1 MQDQPNTEQA
11 NAPDIDDQV
20 RKLFAALE
28 GLPDDVSHE
37 ALNAA
42 LLAQADLI
50 RSISQACEQT
60 GLYERSKAKV
70 DEFAIELTDKLETDR
85 HLVHAWLWLLDRIA
99 CAPTHFHAVASV
111 RLCMPLVARYL
122 PSPAS
127 QASSEQGAAL

>member
-11 NAPDIDDQV
+11 NAPGIDDQV
-20 RKLFAALE
+20 RDLFASMD
-28 GLPDDVSHE
+28 GLPDDHQ
-37 ALNAA
+37 ALNDA
-42 LLAQADLI
+42 LLAQAGLI

-70 DEFAIELTDKLETDR
+70 DEFAIELTDKLEADR

-122 PSPAS
+122 PPPAS